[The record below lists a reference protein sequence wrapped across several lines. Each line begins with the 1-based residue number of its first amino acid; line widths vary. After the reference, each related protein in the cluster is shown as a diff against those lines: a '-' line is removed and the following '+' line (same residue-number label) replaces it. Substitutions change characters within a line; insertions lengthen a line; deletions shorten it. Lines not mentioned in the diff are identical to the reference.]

1 MIGEGARGVKAAMGG
16 RPLPARCV
24 GRGLS
29 GQSAAT
35 GMSPAA
41 KRWVKFFVRW
51 GIAIGG
57 IAIVLY
63 NISLSDRV
71 LALGLTNNNTPVQVK
86 LATAAPERITP
97 GTRLQAIDPFSRQP
111 IELARDR
118 LVNRPDRKTVVLA
131 DGRQVP
137 LLAMDLSDDGRVRRL
152 LIGDPETAAGR
163 WIAPGE
169 VKGGFA
175 LKVPNPLVDPGLAS
189 MLSRAEPH
197 YLWAAVAVFPI
208 VFVITAYRWQC
219 ILRAVGIVMPLGRTF
234 ALNMVG
240 AFYNSFM
247 PGSTGGDLLKAYY
260 AAKQTPN
267 RTRAVLSVIVDRA
280 IGLLALVILG
290 GGMAAYSWLTSADPE
305 DDATRKSMQVALGS
319 AAILLGVA
327 AGLTIYYV
335 PALRRL
341 SGLDFVL
348 RRLPMQEQVRK
359 AMDGMEMYRRR
370 PGTVLGAIAMTFP
383 VHATVV
389 VSAMLCGMAFDLPL
403 PWWYYFVAVP
413 VIVLSGSIPISPQGA
428 GVMEFF
434 AIVLTRRQ
442 GCTIGQAFALTMSI
456 RVVQMLWN
464 LTGGFF
470 VIRGGYHAPT
480 EREQEAL
487 AADDGRPLEDPAA
500 ATPPATAAAG
510 RG

>member
-1 MIGEGARGVKAAMGG
+1 
-16 RPLPARCV
+16 
-24 GRGLS
+24 
-29 GQSAAT
+29 
-35 GMSPAA
+35 MSSSA
-41 KRWVKFFVRW
+41 KRWVKFFIRW

-71 LALGLTNNNTPVQVK
+71 LALGLTANNTPVQVK
-86 LATAAPERITP
+86 LRTAAPEKISAQ
-97 GTRLQAIDPFSRQP
+97 TRLEAIDPFSRQP
-111 IELARDR
+111 IELTRDR
-118 LVNRPDRKTVVLA
+118 LVNRPDRKTVVLT
-131 DGRQVP
+131 DGRPVP
-137 LLAMDLSDDGRVRRL
+137 LLAMDLADDGRVRRL
-152 LIGDPETAAGR
+152 LIGDPDTAAGR
-163 WIAPGE
+163 WIAPND
-169 VKGGFA
+169 VRGGFV

-189 MLSRAEPH
+189 MVARADRR
-197 YLWAAVAVFPI
+197 YLWAAMAIFPVVFA
-208 VFVITAYRWQC
+208 ITAYRWQA
-219 ILRAVGIVMPLGRTF
+219 ILRAVGIVVPFGRTF

-247 PGSTGGDLLKAYY
+247 PGSTGGDVLKAYY

-280 IGLLALVILG
+280 IGLLALVMLG
-290 GGMAAYSWLTSADPE
+290 GTMAAYSWLTATDPE
-305 DDATRKSMQVALGS
+305 DDATRKSLQVAVGS

-327 AGLTIYYV
+327 GALTVYYV
-335 PALRRL
+335 PVLRRL
-341 SGLDFVL
+341 SGLDFLL
-348 RRLPMQEQVRK
+348 RRLPMQTQVRK

-370 PGTVLGAIAMTFP
+370 PMIVLAAILMTFP

-480 EREQEAL
+480 EREQQAMTEDDAGPGEGPTAI
-487 AADDGRPLEDPAA
+487 AARSEG
-500 ATPPATAAAG
+500 G
-510 RG
+510 GS